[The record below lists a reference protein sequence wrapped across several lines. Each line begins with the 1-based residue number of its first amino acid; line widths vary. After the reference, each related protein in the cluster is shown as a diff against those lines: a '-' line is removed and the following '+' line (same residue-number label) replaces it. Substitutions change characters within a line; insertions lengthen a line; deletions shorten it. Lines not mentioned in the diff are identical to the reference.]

1 MAIKPHKND
10 ENFIF
15 ALNCNFKEMQFEL
28 SCLFDLIFM
37 GFYYHMITTKTLRS
51 YLTFAK
57 QALKIKGSIFFLK
70 KKSDLDLKSGC
81 P

>member
-1 MAIKPHKND
+1 
-10 ENFIF
+10 
-15 ALNCNFKEMQFEL
+15 MQFEL
-28 SCLFDLIFM
+28 SYLFDLIFM
-37 GFYYHMITTKTLRS
+37 GFYYHMITMKTLQS